1 MILFLRNGSNT
12 NQNVIRIFILS
23 DFSTRFCLVREI
35 RRKILRWIS
44 EQFHHLWYV
53 YIALF
58 FKVAICVM
66 FLLLIFYCI
75 LGMSYSVYRDIVTNE
90 TYGGLWQVIVTRLPN
105 ALFGLSVTGL
115 CSKSSQPFHT
125 GQFWTKNNFSFT
137 YSTKTTELIVY
148 TIT

>member
-1 MILFLRNGSNT
+1 MRKKNIFSIYTVNVRW
-12 NQNVIRIFILS
+12 VIRYIVFC
-23 DFSTRFCLVREI
+23 FSLRATTI
-35 RRKILRWIS
+35 IKIVLMYALKHIS
-44 EQFHHLWYV
+44 M
-53 YIALF
+53 
-58 FKVAICVM
+58 ICSFQVM